1 MKPRHI
7 AKLSSR
13 TWSFVLSLQYVKI
26 IYTPCHR
33 RGTNTHRPE
42 PDPEPGSSYSQC
54 LLGLHIMAQGMSTKF
69 CICELLAKTGQPQIS
84 FWLFVP
90 WLCCRCGMCAA
101 LSLSLD
107 WLLSTGIYSCLCVC
121 VCLWTICLLIIW
133 NANDRSNVCW
143 AKSKLQRYELMIAN
157 WPRNFSWISS
167 VFCLPAARL
176 CVGNRLH

>member
-33 RGTNTHRPE
+33 RGTNTHRPG
-42 PDPEPGSSYSQC
+42 PDPEPGNSYSLC

-90 WLCCRCGMCAA
+90 WLCCRRGMCAA
-101 LSLSLD
+101 LSLD

-121 VCLWTICLLIIW
+121 VLVNYLSAYNLERKRPKQRLLGQKQITALWI
-133 NANDRSNVCW
+133 NDCQL
-143 AKSKLQRYELMIAN
+143 AKE
-157 WPRNFSWISS
+157 F
-167 VFCLPAARL
+167 
-176 CVGNRLH
+176 

>member
-1 MKPRHI
+1 MKPGHI

-33 RGTNTHRPE
+33 RGTNTHSPE
-42 PDPEPGSSYSQC
+42 PDLEPGSSYSLC

-101 LSLSLD
+101 LSLC
-107 WLLSTGIYSCLCVC
+107 LLTGFCLQVFTRVCVC
-121 VCLWTICLLIIW
+121 VLVNYLSAYNLERKRPKQRLLGQKQITALWI
-133 NANDRSNVCW
+133 NDCQL
-143 AKSKLQRYELMIAN
+143 AKE
-157 WPRNFSWISS
+157 F
-167 VFCLPAARL
+167 
-176 CVGNRLH
+176 